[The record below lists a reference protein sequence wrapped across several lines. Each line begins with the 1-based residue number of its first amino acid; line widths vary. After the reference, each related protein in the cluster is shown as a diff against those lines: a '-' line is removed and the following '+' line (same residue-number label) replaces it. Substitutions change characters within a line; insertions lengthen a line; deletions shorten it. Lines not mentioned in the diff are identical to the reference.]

1 MWDPKLI
8 ELEEN
13 IRGKLHDTGCSND
26 FLDMRLKAQSTKAK
40 LDKWDYIQL
49 KNFCSSNDIMLWNGR
64 KYFQVI
70 YLKKRLISRI
80 YKDFLQLNYKKSVN
94 QILKGAKD
102 LDIFPRMIYIQMANR
117 HRRSEIKN

>member
-1 MWDPKLI
+1 
-8 ELEEN
+8 
-13 IRGKLHDTGCSND
+13 
-26 FLDMRLKAQSTKAK
+26 MRLKAQSTKAK

-117 HRRSEIKN
+117 HRRSEIKK